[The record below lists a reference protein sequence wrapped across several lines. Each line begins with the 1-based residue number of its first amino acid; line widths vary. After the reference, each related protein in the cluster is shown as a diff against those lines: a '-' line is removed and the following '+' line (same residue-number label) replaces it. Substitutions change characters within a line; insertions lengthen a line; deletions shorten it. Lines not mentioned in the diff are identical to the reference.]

1 MTTLSFF
8 PCKFLNLPRELAFA
22 KDSSNAKK
30 KIINT
35 VTTLN
40 GFVSFIFLIEVL
52 EVNGPFVFIY
62 YSLMRCQAVLD
73 VQVISKQIVF
83 CLTYQQLYMH
93 TIICR
98 AYSRSLLVK
107 FNTVVAFVCNL
118 SLLSLLA
125 LLAKK

>member
-62 YSLMRCQAVLD
+62 YSLMRCQAVLGCAGYIEANCFLFD
-73 VQVISKQIVF
+73 
-83 CLTYQQLYMH
+83 
-93 TIICR
+93 
-98 AYSRSLLVK
+98 
-107 FNTVVAFVCNL
+107 L
-118 SLLSLLA
+118 SA
-125 LLAKK
+125 AIYAHYNM